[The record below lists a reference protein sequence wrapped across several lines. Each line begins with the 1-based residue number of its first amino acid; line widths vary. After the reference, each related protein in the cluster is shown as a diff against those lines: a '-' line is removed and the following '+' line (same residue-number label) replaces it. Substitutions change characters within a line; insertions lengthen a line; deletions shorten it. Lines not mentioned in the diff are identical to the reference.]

1 MVKTW
6 FFWDW
11 GRNCTCFISCSMA
24 TWQQMECS
32 SQSQR
37 CRLAGNWIQT
47 HLLRCTIFE
56 NYHKY
61 SFFPNTIREWN
72 SLPEDIA
79 TLPNL
84 DSLKKKHY
92 FNDCIPLCVL
102 INWLTNVY
110 SLAHQFVICTFVS
123 GFTYFFTLKK
133 PHKNLHFWSRS
144 GFVKEEEE
152 D

>member
-1 MVKTW
+1 M
-6 FFWDW
+6 
-11 GRNCTCFISCSMA
+11 I
-24 TWQQMECS
+24 
-32 SQSQR
+32 
-37 CRLAGNWIQT
+37 
-47 HLLRCTIFE
+47 LLRLGQELYMFYKLHYGHVAADGMQQPIPTLQASRQLNSNTFITL
-56 NYHKY
+56 YH
-61 SFFPNTIREWN
+61 IREL
-72 SLPEDIA
+72 SQVLVFPKHDKGMELITRRYCDPA
-79 TLPNL
+79 ELGL
-84 DSLKKKHY
+84 LKKKHY